1 MSADELLLDTH
12 VHFWDHG
19 VEGLRWPW
27 LEPNFSHR
35 KVAGT
40 HVLDAPRY
48 TSDEFRLESAGA
60 GVGGMIHI
68 QAVDGVADLARETE
82 WLAGLAEVTG
92 LPDAIV
98 GSCVVTS
105 PEATSLLD
113 RHARYRRFAGVRDI
127 TAARHLD
134 ADEAAAALDWLA
146 ARRLS
151 FEARRHHEQF
161 DVLDTIASGWPDL
174 TLVLSHACLPLERTA
189 QERQAWSA
197 SMRRLAQRPNVVCKI
212 SAVAGASDPQWTVDS
227 IRPWILT
234 CVEAFGAE
242 RCMLGTN
249 WPIDRLHAR
258 YADLVAAYRE
268 VLSVLDAGERQAV
281 LSQTARRVYGVPA
294 P

>member
-12 VHFWDHG
+12 VHFWDHA

-35 KVAGT
+35 KVSGT

-48 TSDEFRLESAGA
+48 TSDEFRRESAGA

-82 WLAGLAEVTG
+82 WLAGLADTTG

-134 ADEAAAALDWLA
+134 ADEATAALDWLA
-146 ARRLS
+146 TRRLS

-161 DVLDTIASGWPDL
+161 DVLDTIASRWPDL

-189 QERQAWSA
+189 QEHQLWSA

-234 CVEAFGAE
+234 CVETFGAD

-258 YADLVAAYRE
+258 YPDLVAAYRE